1 MLAGDR
7 FINEVNK
14 HQGAKQRL
22 MNTDLTKV
30 FEKMQRTDEQLKQMK
45 IEEVLKIRNYRLS
58 RARKQVS
65 KEKNKEM
72 KEQKRQGNSG
82 NFDSSTNRS

>member
-7 FINEVNK
+7 FINECNK

-30 FEKMQRTDEQLKQMK
+30 FEKMQKTDEQLKQMK
-45 IEEVLKIRNYRLS
+45 IEEVLNIRNYRLT
-58 RARKQVS
+58 RARQQAAREKA
-65 KEKNKEM
+65 KEE
-72 KEQKRQGNSG
+72 
-82 NFDSSTNRS
+82 